1 MAAVGASISSAL
13 AASLALYDAEHG
25 GDGESTVDE
34 VDPGLAGDDPTE
46 QDTNPD
52 EADTGLVSE
61 DSLAQ
66 AHKTD
71 QADPGL
77 AGEDDSGADDC
88 AIGTAGEETT

>member
-1 MAAVGASISSAL
+1 M
-13 AASLALYDAEHG
+13 
-25 GDGESTVDE
+25 
-34 VDPGLAGDDPTE
+34 
-46 QDTNPD
+46 N
-52 EADTGLVSE
+52 E